1 LQTLKGGG
9 AMAVKYMSFTG
20 TIIGTSLLLQAYRNK
35 SSPFD
40 FTVGGGRRQF
50 CFKPFQKEKF

>member
-1 LQTLKGGG
+1 
-9 AMAVKYMSFTG
+9 MAVKYMSFTG